1 MQTGPN
7 LSQPISSVASRLI
20 ECKLL
25 TAPLAIPFLPQ
36 PALGRIAQIQ
46 KLFGAPVG
54 WHPSRR
60 ITASAVGVGG
70 GHDLGASVLDLG
82 EDVELVVP
90 ARDDVVTAA
99 EFVDGGGGVGVF
111 LLALLE
117 GCEELGGG
125 GQGEEGCE
133 GEVEEAHGVVWGLRC
148 RQDLFG
154 SVGVVEWMEVRPL
167 EVEWTER

>member
-1 MQTGPN
+1 MRNGPN
-7 LSQPISSVASRLI
+7 LSQPISSIAPRLI
-20 ECKLL
+20 EGKLL
-25 TAPLAIPFLPQ
+25 TARLAIALLPEST
-36 PALGRIAQIQ
+36 LRRIAQIQ
-46 KLFGAPVG
+46 KLFGAPIRRD
-54 WHPSRR
+54 PSRR
-60 ITASAVGVGG
+60 IAASTVGVGG

-90 ARDDVVTAA
+90 ARDDVVAGA

-133 GEVEEAHGVVWGLRC
+133 GEIEEAHGIVWGPRC
-148 RQDLFG
+148 RQD
-154 SVGVVEWMEVRPL
+154 
-167 EVEWTER
+167 